1 MNFKRVLTGEII
13 SICSTHFDLCK
24 FQFYLPGIF
33 SIRVNLLHNHLLDE
47 TEKMSSMALDLK
59 RKLDNIEFELAR
71 PPRPML
77 KKRILARYE
86 KLPKMGR
93 SKEAEVVP
101 ISVNNNKSPLV
112 KNDRLP
118 KNREQSTYVSTNSKS
133 ELSQKSSKKSKEKYS
148 RLDGIDR
155 QHKIKKVSHTLI
167 LIWRTFRKKSVFRYL
182 QQFLL
187 LQNIGIVLTNF
198 F

>member
-1 MNFKRVLTGEII
+1 MSVLII
-13 SICSTHFDLCK
+13 SVTRL
-24 FQFYLPGIF
+24 YLPETF

-47 TEKMSSMALDLK
+47 TEKMSSIALNLK
-59 RKLDNIEFELAR
+59 RKLENIEFELAR

-93 SKEAEVVP
+93 TKEAEVTVP
-101 ISVNNNKSPLV
+101 ISVNNNKSPV
-112 KNDRLP
+112 KNDRLEIP
-118 KNREQSTYVSTNSKS
+118 KKREQSTYVSAKTKSKS
-133 ELSQKSSKKSKEKYS
+133 KLSEKSSKKSKEKYS

-167 LIWRTFRKKSVFRYL
+167 LI
-182 QQFLL
+182 
-187 LQNIGIVLTNF
+187 
-198 F
+198 